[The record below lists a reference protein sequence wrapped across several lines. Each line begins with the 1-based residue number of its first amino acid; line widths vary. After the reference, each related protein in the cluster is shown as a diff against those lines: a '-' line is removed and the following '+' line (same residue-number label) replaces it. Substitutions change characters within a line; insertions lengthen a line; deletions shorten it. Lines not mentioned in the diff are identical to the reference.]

1 MNVLESLKIK
11 DATILNLRDGD
22 ILFVKMNEGTT
33 ESQIRNL
40 NEDLSK
46 ELIARGY
53 KNITLWIAEDVSDVK
68 IIRR

>member
-46 ELIARGY
+46 ELVARGY
-53 KNITLWIAEDVSDVK
+53 KDITLWIAENVSDVK

>member
-11 DATILNLRDGD
+11 DATVLNLKDGD

-46 ELIARGY
+46 ELVAKGY
-53 KNITLWIAEDVSDVK
+53 KDITLWISENVSDVK

>member
-11 DATILNLRDGD
+11 DATVLNLKDGD

-46 ELIARGY
+46 ELVARGY
-53 KNITLWIAEDVSDVK
+53 KDITLWIAENVSYVK

>member
-1 MNVLESLKIK
+1 MNVLENLKIK

-22 ILFVKMNEGTT
+22 ILFVKMNKGTT

>member
-11 DATILNLRDGD
+11 DATVLNLKDGD
-22 ILFVKMNEGTT
+22 ILFVKMNEGPT
-33 ESQIRNL
+33 ESQSRNL

-46 ELIARGY
+46 ELVARGY
-53 KNITLWIAEDVSDVK
+53 KDITLWIAENVSDVK

>member
-1 MNVLESLKIK
+1 MNVLENLKIK
-11 DATILNLRDGD
+11 DATILNLKDGD
-22 ILFVKMNEGTT
+22 ILFVKMNKGTT

>member
-11 DATILNLRDGD
+11 DATVLNLKDGD

-46 ELIARGY
+46 ELVARGY
-53 KNITLWIAEDVSDVK
+53 KDITLWIAENVSDVK